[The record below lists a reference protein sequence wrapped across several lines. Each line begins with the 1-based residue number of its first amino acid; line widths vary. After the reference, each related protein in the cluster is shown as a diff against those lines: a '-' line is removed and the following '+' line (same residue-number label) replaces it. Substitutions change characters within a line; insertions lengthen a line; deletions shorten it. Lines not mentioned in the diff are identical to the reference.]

1 MHKMYHIVRND
12 GMYLVDVISR
22 PVLGSPGLLG
32 VRPIEHEYE
41 FIWSFNAQER
51 LLLDTMT
58 LLDMRQELM
67 KANVVFD
74 EIEEM

>member
-1 MHKMYHIVRND
+1 
-12 GMYLVDVISR
+12 MYLVDVISR
-22 PVLGSPGLLG
+22 RVLGSPELLG

-41 FIWSFNAQER
+41 FIWSFNAQEC

-67 KANVVFD
+67 KANVVFE
-74 EIEEM
+74 EIEEA